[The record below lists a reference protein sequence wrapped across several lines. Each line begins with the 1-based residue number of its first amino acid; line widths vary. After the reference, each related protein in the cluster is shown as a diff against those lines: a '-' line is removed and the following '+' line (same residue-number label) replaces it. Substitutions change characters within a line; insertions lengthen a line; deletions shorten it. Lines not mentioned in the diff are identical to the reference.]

1 MRRSFSISTVNL
13 VIIIFLLMVTAFR
26 PLAMMRAHLDDS
38 VLLAQ
43 LGWRGMAGLTPV
55 LDYPHFWSGITS
67 VTMAFTF
74 EIFGPTFKAIDY
86 ALIVF
91 FLWSTALLVLMCWK
105 RLGMRPIIVLVTLSA
120 ALIVSGQPIEL
131 GFPNSTHSF
140 VYNHVA
146 ITLMMGLLVFGLLKA
161 EDSRVEIVGALVA
174 GFTLYLLAML
184 KPTFSIIAP
193 FVVLACLVQ
202 GRWIAT
208 SLVLVGAAVTML
220 VLDFGMVR
228 VMGSFEYVF
237 GSLEADRAG
246 GVGGLI
252 NKALRIIARDFI
264 LLAVAATMLGA
275 MLVIEG
281 RRAVLFIFAAALLA
295 AGYGAAILTMGGI
308 DDLKLVPALVVFF
321 LVGIKVLQADT
332 LAEDEAQG
340 LGWGL
345 MKAIP
350 VCMAYGVVAP
360 AVVSSAIA
368 GMRSVQF
375 ADAVLIEEGPLSTY
389 FIYGDATRGLWREDL
404 PDADAYRA
412 EATERAMKKLVK
424 DPVFVNEWNTTWISD
439 DSVEFVMFADG
450 VDLLQDIPD
459 IQEKG
464 IIPGATM
471 FDFTFALGAKAMPN
485 FPIWPSPSYDGTELR
500 SFEAMPPEV
509 DLVMVLNYWVADLT
523 FTPVLMETMGG
534 DFKPCRV
541 SEFWTLYD
549 RRAAGSTFCEA
560 EISLNASQG

>member
-1 MRRSFSISTVNL
+1 MRRSFSVSGFNL
-13 VIIIFLLMVTAFR
+13 GIVAFLVLVTALR

-67 VTMAFTF
+67 ATMAFTF

-86 ALIVF
+86 ALIIF
-91 FLWSTALLVLMCWK
+91 FAWSTLLMVLMCWQ
-105 RLGMRPIIVLVTLSA
+105 RLGWRPIIVLITLSA
-120 ALIVSGQPIEL
+120 ALTVSGQPIEV

-146 ITLMMGLLVFGLLKA
+146 ITLMMGLLTFGLLKV
-161 EDSRVEIVGALVA
+161 EDQRVELFGALIA

-184 KPTFSIIAP
+184 KPTFGVIAP
-193 FVVLACLVQ
+193 FVILAVLVQ
-202 GRWIAT
+202 ARWVTTA
-208 SLVLVGAAVTML
+208 VLLAAAVLTML
-220 VLDFGMVR
+220 VLDFGMTR
-228 VMGSFEYVF
+228 VIGSFQYVL

-252 NKALRIIARDFI
+252 NKAMRSIAINFI
-264 LLAVAATMLGA
+264 LLAVSATMLGA
-275 MLVIEG
+275 MVMVEG
-281 RRAVLFIFAAALLA
+281 RRAIPFVLAATLLA

-332 LAEDEAQG
+332 LGKDEAQG

-350 VCMAYGVVAP
+350 VCMSYGIVAP

-368 GMRSVQF
+368 GIRAVQF
-375 ADAVLIEEGPLSTY
+375 TNATLIDEGPLSGY

-404 PDADAYRA
+404 PDAAAYRA
-412 EATERAMKKLVK
+412 EATKRALKKLVK
-424 DPVFVNEWNTTWISD
+424 EPAFVNEWNTNWISD
-439 DSVEFVMFADG
+439 DSVEYVMFADG
-450 VDLLQDIPD
+450 VALLQDIPD
-459 IQEKG
+459 IQDKG

-471 FDFTFALGAKAMPN
+471 FDFSFALGARAMPD
-485 FPIWPSPSYDGTELR
+485 FPVWPSPSYDGTSLR
-500 SFEAMPPEV
+500 SFEQMPPEA
-509 DLVMVLNYWVADLT
+509 DLVMVLNYWVGDLT
-523 FTPVLMETMGG
+523 FTPTLMDLMGE

-549 RRAAGSTFCEA
+549 RKADGSSFCEA
-560 EISLNASQG
+560 ASS